1 MIASIQGI
9 IIHKGNDFL
18 VVSVSGVGFQL
29 YVSNE
34 LVNKSQIGE
43 TLFFHVYLIVRE
55 DSLSL
60 YGFETEIE
68 KKYFT
73 LMLGVN
79 GVGPRLALA
88 IINTLSIDAI
98 NKAVI
103 SEQADLFARVPGV
116 GKKTAQKIVIQLQGK
131 TLSSDGFEGV
141 IGMMQDVDLEV
152 LDALTALGYSIV
164 EAQAA
169 LQSIAR
175 GTSNEIEDRLREA
188 LKYFS

>member
-131 TLSSDGFEGV
+131 TISSDGFEGV